1 MTLFM
6 PSPQFDLSLFFFWP
20 SFITSALLS
29 IDHNDNKSLTMIFTI
44 NLYSLFLPLAFLLE
58 AW

>member
-6 PSPQFDLSLFFFWP
+6 PSPQFDLSLFFFLAIIYYHR
-20 SFITSALLS
+20 FVS